1 VIFPYPDTAML
12 ILESFVASSADAL
25 SLGGDRLFVSD
36 DFLAVIDGE
45 TPKGPAKAQQP
56 DSTAA
61 QIICDSLASAPAS
74 ISPYELIE
82 KISLDIRSA
91 PEWDLNLAAVA
102 AIWMRAS
109 SCVVRVGNVWVGID
123 DKVLKPTK
131 LIDDIAAQARAL
143 ALSALL
149 AKGATPTELR
159 ESDPGR
165 ELILPLMRMAQA
177 FRNVPDS
184 RYGFGILDGSLVPAE
199 FIEIIPI
206 HKTAEVVFLASDG
219 YDSPTGS
226 LTESNAEMERSC
238 LADPLRIGIEGAA
251 STKAVR
257 TGAVTADDRAFLS
270 FRPFH

>member
-1 VIFPYPDTAML
+1 ML
-12 ILESFVASSADAL
+12 ILESFVASSANDNT
-25 SLGGDRLFVSD
+25 LGGDRLFISD

-45 TPKGPAKAQQP
+45 TPKRPSKAQQP
-56 DSTAA
+56 DAAAA
-61 QIICDSLASAPAS
+61 QIICNSLASAPAS
-74 ISPYELIE
+74 IGPSELIE

-109 SCVVRVGNVWVGID
+109 SCVVRVGNVWVGVD
-123 DKVLKPTK
+123 DRILKPTK

-143 ALSALL
+143 ALNANL
-149 AKGATPTELR
+149 AKGATTTELR

-165 ELILPLMRMAQA
+165 EVILPLLRMAQV
-177 FRNVPDS
+177 FRNMPDS
-184 RYGFGILDGSLVPAE
+184 KYGFGILDGSLVPAE

-206 HKTAEVVFLASDG
+206 HETAQVVFLASDG

-226 LTESNAEMERSC
+226 LSASNATMERAC
-238 LADPLRIGIEGAA
+238 LADPLRIGIEGPA

-257 TGAVTADDRAFLS
+257 NGADTADDRAYIS
-270 FRPFH
+270 FKPYH